1 MAYVDIEYVKLVG
14 TMPAHDIDAL
24 EALTPGTFSAIASSV
39 SRIFD
44 ARLFKRYKTP
54 FVEPVPEVVRWHVAH
69 VVVAALWKKRGFN
82 PGSEQD
88 ALIERAKDEALA
100 WLKEAA
106 DSKEGLVELPIRE
119 ATPDAT
125 GVVKGGPI
133 ADSEAT
139 PYEWVD
145 KQSEAADGR

>member
-1 MAYVDIEYVKLVG
+1 MTYVDIEYVKLVG
-14 TMPAHDIDAL
+14 TMPSHDVDAL
-24 EALTPGTFSAIASSV
+24 EALTPGMFAAIALSV

-54 FVEPVPEVVRWHVAH
+54 FDPVPEVVRWHVAH

-88 ALIERAKDEALA
+88 ALIERSKDEALA

-106 DSKEGLVELPIRE
+106 DSKEGLIELPLRE
-119 ATPDAT
+119 VAPDAT
-125 GVVKGGPI
+125 GVVRGGPLG
-133 ADSEAT
+133 DSEQS
-139 PYEWVD
+139 PYDWVD
-145 KQSEAADGR
+145 KQTEAANGL

>member
-24 EALTPGTFSAIASSV
+24 EALTPGTFSAIATSV

-54 FVEPVPEVVRWHVAH
+54 FDEPVPEVVRWHVAH

-82 PGSEQD
+82 PGSEQ
-88 ALIERAKDEALA
+88 
-100 WLKEAA
+100 
-106 DSKEGLVELPIRE
+106 EGLVELPIRE
-119 ATPDAT
+119 AAPDAS
-125 GVVKGGPI
+125 GVVRGGPI

-145 KQSEAADGR
+145 KQAEAANGR